1 MMDDLRRLVPLVALL
16 MFAAIGCGDGEDV
29 TRARAEDGIWEIE
42 PGAEPVTTP
51 SGLVI
56 FHVAEGKGDEPKDGN
71 TVAVHY
77 TGMFEDGTVF
87 DSSYPRG
94 GPLQFVLGRGSVIAG
109 WEEGI
114 ALMQPGGRAR
124 LIIPPEL
131 AYGSAGAGNGFIPP
145 DATLTFDVWLVTVQ

>member
-42 PGAEPVTTP
+42 PGAEPATTP

-87 DSSYPRG
+87 DSSVDRG
-94 GPLQFVLGRGSVIAG
+94 TPIPFRLGQVIPGWQEGLQLMK
-109 WEEGI
+109 EGGKAKLTI
-114 ALMQPGGRAR
+114 PG
-124 LIIPPEL
+124 EL
-131 AYGSAGAGNGFIPP
+131 AYGPRGQGLIPP
-145 DATLTFDVWLVTVQ
+145 NATLIFEVELIKVHK